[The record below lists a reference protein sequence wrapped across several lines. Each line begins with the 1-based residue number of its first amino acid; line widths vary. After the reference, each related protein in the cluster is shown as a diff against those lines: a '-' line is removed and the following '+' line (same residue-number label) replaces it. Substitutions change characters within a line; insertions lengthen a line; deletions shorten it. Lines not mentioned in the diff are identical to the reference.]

1 MPAGMI
7 DTEYENEKPM
17 NTITLLMITL
27 MRFEIYIDTISEK
40 CIPKSITDTNDETR
54 YNFDLQ

>member
-1 MPAGMI
+1 MI